1 MELKGKNILITG
13 ASRGIGKAIALV
25 LAKLGAN
32 IAINYTSNEAKA
44 LEVKEEV
51 EKNDVKAIT
60 LKADVSKMEEAEAMV
75 KETIKELGSVDVLI
89 NNAGITRDTL
99 LMRMKEED
107 FSRVLEINLT
117 GAFNCTKAVT
127 RPMMKQK
134 AGKII
139 NMSSVVGLT
148 GNAGQANYAAS
159 KAGLIGFSKS
169 VARELAT
176 RNICVNVV
184 APGFIDTDMTDVLKD
199 DVKESILS
207 NIPMNKMGQAQD
219 VANLVAFLAS
229 DMSNYITGQV
239 INVDGGFVMQ

>member
-1 MELKGKNILITG
+1 MHLKGKNILITG

-51 EKNDVKAIT
+51 EKNNVKAIT
-60 LKADVSKMEEAEAMV
+60 LKADVSKMEEAQAMV

-89 NNAGITRDTL
+89 NNAGITKDTL
-99 LMRMKEED
+99 LMRMKQED

-207 NIPMNKMGQAQD
+207 NIPMNKMGKADD